1 MLSKFSKN
9 IASYV
14 ESEIALAKAARS
26 ADNRMLEFHHLEN
39 AHVIGQES
47 TYWHVQ
53 VHAFMLLWAV
63 RNSLPKEVFGQSFRI
78 IGAALMTPIGL
89 IPNGNTGG
97 SSVSPFK
104 SMPVKP
110 EHKVIISNAKA
121 KI

>member
-1 MLSKFSKN
+1 MLSKFSKS

-14 ESEIALAKAARS
+14 EFEVALAKAARS
-26 ADNRMLEFHHLEN
+26 VGDRLLEFRHLEN

-47 TYWHVQ
+47 TYWHVK
-53 VHAFMLLWAV
+53 VHAFMFLWAV
-63 RNSLPKEVFGQSFRI
+63 RNLMPKEVFGQFFRT

-97 SSVSPFK
+97 SNVSPFK
-104 SMPVKP
+104 AMPVKP
-110 EHKVIISNAKA
+110 EHKVMISDAKA

>member
-1 MLSKFSKN
+1 MLSKFSKS

-26 ADNRMLEFHHLEN
+26 VGDRLLEFRHLEN

-47 TYWHVQ
+47 TYWHVT
-53 VHAFMLLWAV
+53 VHAFMFLWAV
-63 RNSLPKEVFGQSFRI
+63 RNLMPKEVLGQFFRI

-97 SSVSPFK
+97 SNVSLFK
-104 SMPVKP
+104 AVPVKP
-110 EHKVIISNAKA
+110 EHKVMISNAKA